1 VARGAK
7 QESGRDRSK
16 SSAKVSMLGIQR
28 EAGSAGYC
36 ARMLIFNISNRLANW
51 AGTHFYSIQGISM
64 AGKLRRVFEG
74 AHPRMPKRVLIADD
88 NDITRRMIR
97 AYIEKQTAVEVCAET
112 VDGRETVDTA
122 LALRPDL
129 LILDVLMP
137 GFNGM
142 EVAWILKKGLPEAK
156 TILFTMYG
164 DFFGSN
170 IALAAGVNLILP
182 KPEGLSSL
190 AQAVNSLLEHP
201 SGGPQVG
208 VSLAATKDGD
218 TPPSQKATAE
228 EDTAL
233 EKALRES
240 EERFQ
245 ATFEQTGVGMGHV
258 AEDGRW
264 LRVNQRLCDLLG
276 YTKEEVLTHKFQ
288 DIVYPEDLAIE
299 LRQAR
304 RIVAGELD
312 HYSIGSR
319 YVRKDGQ
326 ILSVHMTVD
335 AVRDGAGNLKYC
347 VRVAEELRGGR
358 EAWAGAHTATC

>member
-1 VARGAK
+1 
-7 QESGRDRSK
+7 
-16 SSAKVSMLGIQR
+16 
-28 EAGSAGYC
+28 
-36 ARMLIFNISNRLANW
+36 
-51 AGTHFYSIQGISM
+51 M
-64 AGKLRRVFEG
+64 A
-74 AHPRMPKRVLIADD
+74 KRVLIADD
-88 NDITRRMIR
+88 NDITRKMIR
-97 AYIEKQTAVEVCAET
+97 ACIERQTEVEVCAET
-112 VDGRETVDTA
+112 VDGRETVETA

-164 DFFGSN
+164 DFFGSK

-190 AQAVNSLLEHP
+190 AQAVNSLLEQP
-201 SGGPQVG
+201 SGGPQAG
-208 VSLAATKDGD
+208 VSLAAEKDGYP
-218 TPPSQKATAE
+218 PPSPKATAE
-228 EDTAL
+228 GHTTL

-276 YTKEEVLTHKFQ
+276 YTKEEVLRHKFQ
-288 DIVYPEDLAIE
+288 DIIYPEDLANE
-299 LRQAR
+299 LRQTR
-304 RIVAGELD
+304 RIVSGELD
-312 HYSIGSR
+312 HYSMGSR

-326 ILSVHMTVD
+326 IVWVHMTVD
-335 AVRDGAGNLKYC
+335 AVRDGAGKLKYC
-347 VRVAEELRGGR
+347 VRVAEALRDGR
-358 EAWAGAHTATC
+358 EAWATAQTVNC

>member
-1 VARGAK
+1 MR
-7 QESGRDRSK
+7 
-16 SSAKVSMLGIQR
+16 
-28 EAGSAGYC
+28 Y
-36 ARMLIFNISNRLANW
+36 
-51 AGTHFYSIQGISM
+51 YSIHSIPM
-64 AGKLRRVFEG
+64 AGKLHRVLQE

-88 NDITRRMIR
+88 NDITRKMIR
-97 AYIEKQTAVEVCAET
+97 ACIEKQTEVEVCAET

-164 DFFGSN
+164 DFFGSK
-170 IALAAGVNLILP
+170 IASAAGVNLILP

-190 AQAVNSLLEHP
+190 AQAVNSLLEQP
-201 SGGPQVG
+201 PGGPKAG
-208 VSLAATKDGD
+208 VLLAGEKDGD
-218 TPPSQKATAE
+218 TPPSQRAAAKGET
-228 EDTAL
+228 TL

-264 LRVNQRLCDLLG
+264 LRVNRRLCELLG

-288 DIVYPEDLAIE
+288 DIVHPEDLANE

-304 RIVAGELD
+304 RMVAGELD
-312 HYSIGSR
+312 RYSMGSR
-319 YVRKDGQ
+319 YFRKDGQ
-326 ILSVHMTVD
+326 IVWMHVTVD

-347 VRVAEELRGGR
+347 VRVAEELRAGR
-358 EAWAGAHTATC
+358 EAWASAETANC